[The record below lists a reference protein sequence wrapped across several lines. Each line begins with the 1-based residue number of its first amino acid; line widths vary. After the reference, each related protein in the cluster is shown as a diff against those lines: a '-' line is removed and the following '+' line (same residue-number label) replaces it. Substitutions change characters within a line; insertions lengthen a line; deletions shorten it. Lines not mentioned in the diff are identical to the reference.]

1 MDLMWVTRSIPI
13 HFPLTTKK
21 WILIFKS
28 RLQGRDHTKKHLSV
42 IKRYIHLFIRI
53 DRLFCFGN

>member
-28 RLQGRDHTKKHLSV
+28 RLRRKRSCKKTSV
-42 IKRYIHLFIRI
+42 SYQKVYTLNYSYR
-53 DRLFCFGN
+53 